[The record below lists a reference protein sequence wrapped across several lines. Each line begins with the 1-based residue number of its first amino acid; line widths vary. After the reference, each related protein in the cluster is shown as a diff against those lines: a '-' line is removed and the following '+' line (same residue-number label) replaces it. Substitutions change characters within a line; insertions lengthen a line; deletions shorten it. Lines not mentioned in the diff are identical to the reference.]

1 MQGMTWMLKLGLIPN
16 HTNNIYI
23 KTFHKSSRT
32 VERAMWLRGFP
43 NIMRIFF
50 QINIL
55 MYKLRN
61 KSRSGWYYLWT
72 HRYWGSI
79 PLHSPSSPRLEVVSH
94 NNRRVAP
101 SQIPEKEVVDLML
114 VTWLSSVPSLNW
126 VINQCQL
133 LTKAYGRYQ
142 VLSE

>member
-1 MQGMTWMLKLGLIPN
+1 MLKLGLIPN

-61 KSRSGWYYLWT
+61 KSRSGWLYTICGRINIEVRFLFTPPVTGY
-72 HRYWGSI
+72 G
-79 PLHSPSSPRLEVVSH
+79 VVSY
-94 NNRRVAP
+94 
-101 SQIPEKEVVDLML
+101 ILGL
-114 VTWLSSVPSLNW
+114 
-126 VINQCQL
+126 I
-133 LTKAYGRYQ
+133 YGH
-142 VLSE
+142 LIEFCTFT